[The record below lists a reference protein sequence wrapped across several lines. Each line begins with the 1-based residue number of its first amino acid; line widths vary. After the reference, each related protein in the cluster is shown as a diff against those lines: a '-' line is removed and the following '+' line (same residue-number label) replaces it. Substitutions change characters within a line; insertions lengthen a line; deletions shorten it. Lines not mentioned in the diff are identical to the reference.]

1 MLATVPIEVDFP
13 TPYSAIIAQSRLA
26 IIANRI
32 HTISMSA
39 QVSGTEMDSSLASTE
54 ESIDQWRRSLPPY
67 FSLGGIPSWFR
78 APRAI
83 LFWKEQNLR
92 ILLWQALERRPN
104 LWPGKVESSL
114 KCCVASLQAVYDICG
129 FCRENVDLV
138 HRGLSWYATY
148 FLFQATLV
156 LLLFEI
162 QAAPKPGKGVDHR
175 AGSWTQG
182 IAQARDCLTL
192 LGKESNAAKRCLAVL
207 RRIQSGAL
215 VSSPGSSDL
224 ATETLNDMSEPA
236 FRFDDGQPR
245 DFVELAHILQQ
256 DKASPETAAIF
267 GGDWSTAA
275 DPSLSTFL
283 GANSM
288 QDFFQDFNGFPGTLE
303 HSHFDYINYSMYNTG
318 YQG

>member
-1 MLATVPIEVDFP
+1 MISTVPNEADFP
-13 TPYSAIIAQSRLA
+13 TPYSAIIAQSKLA

-39 QVSGTEMDSSLASTE
+39 QVSEAEVGSNLASTE
-54 ESIDQWRRSLPPY
+54 DSIDEWRRSLPSY

-104 LWPGKVESSL
+104 LWPGKFESSL
-114 KCCVASLQAVYDICG
+114 KCCTASLQAVFDICG
-129 FCRENVDLV
+129 FCRENVDLI
-138 HRGLSWYATY
+138 HRGSSWYATY

-156 LLLFEI
+156 LLLFEL
-162 QAAPKPGKGVDHR
+162 QAAQISGQGVEHH

-192 LGKESNAAKRCLAVL
+192 LGKENNAAKRCLAVL

-215 VSSPGSSDL
+215 VPSPSPSN
-224 ATETLNDMSEPA
+224 ATTTGLNGMIEPA
-236 FRFDDGQPR
+236 CQFDDGPAT
-245 DFVELAHILQQ
+245 DSVGLANMLLQ
-256 DKASPETAAIF
+256 DEASPETAAIF
-267 GGDWSTAA
+267 GSDWSTAA

-283 GANSM
+283 GDNYM
-288 QDFFQDFNGFPGTLE
+288 QNFFQDFNGFPGTVE
-303 HSHFDYINYSMYNTG
+303 HNHFDYINYNMYNTG

>member
-1 MLATVPIEVDFP
+1 MTTTVPTEADFP

-39 QVSGTEMDSSLASTE
+39 RVSQTEMDSNLASTE
-54 ESIDQWRRSLPPY
+54 ESIDEWRRSLPSY

-92 ILLWQALERRPN
+92 ILLWQTLERRPN
-104 LWPGKVESSL
+104 LWPGKAESSL
-114 KCCVASLQAVYDICG
+114 KCCTASLQAVFDICG

-156 LLLFEI
+156 LLLFEL
-162 QAAPKPGKGVDHR
+162 QAVQMSGNGVEHH

-192 LGKESNAAKRCLAVL
+192 LGKGSNAAKRCIAVL
-207 RRIQSGAL
+207 SRIQSGAL
-215 VSSPGSSDL
+215 VPSPKSSD
-224 ATETLNDMSEPA
+224 ATHATINGVIDPA
-236 FRFDDGQPR
+236 FHFDDGQAT
-245 DFVELAHILQQ
+245 DSTGLAHMLLQ
-256 DKASPETAAIF
+256 DEASPETAALF
-267 GGDWSTAA
+267 GNDWSTAA

-283 GANSM
+283 GDNSM
-288 QDFFQDFNGFPGTLE
+288 QNFFQDFNGFPGTVE
-303 HSHFDYINYSMYNTG
+303 HNHFDYINYNMYNTG